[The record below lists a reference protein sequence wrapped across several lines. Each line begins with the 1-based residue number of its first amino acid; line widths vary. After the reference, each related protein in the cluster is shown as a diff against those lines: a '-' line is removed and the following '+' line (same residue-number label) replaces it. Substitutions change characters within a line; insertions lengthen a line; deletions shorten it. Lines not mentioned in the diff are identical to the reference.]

1 MCGPGETL
9 KHMDR
14 PGDREARFMGR
25 ITAGMTHEI
34 RNVLAIVRESAGLME
49 DLLSMEAGASFPHK
63 DRFHRALRAIQEQV
77 ERGVDLAT
85 RLNRF
90 AHSMDQQLC
99 EVNLGE
105 LLEQVGALLR
115 RQARNKKVELR
126 LDPGLPQILVVSDPF
141 RLGMLLCSCVEHCM
155 DAMSPGQALELRVLG
170 SQTSPMVEIK
180 PGEQEPEEDGKW
192 EPGLPPG
199 LYSMADILEA
209 LGICMRQSGK
219 PDGQGL
225 RLCLGI
231 GKEEKNPIESSSSD
245 VSCGR
250 LKQG

>member
-49 DLLSMEAGASFPHK
+49 DLLSMEASASFPHR

-77 ERGVDLAT
+77 DRGVDLAT

-126 LDPGLPQILVVSDPF
+126 LDPGSPQILVVSDPF

-155 DAMSPGQALELRVLG
+155 DAMSPGQALELKVLG
-170 SQTSPMVEIK
+170 SERSPMVEIK
-180 PGEQEPEEDGKW
+180 PWAQEPEGDASW
-192 EPGLPPG
+192 EPGPPPG
-199 LYSMADILEA
+199 LCSLSDVLQA
-209 LGICMRQSGK
+209 LGICMRHSGK
-219 PDGQGL
+219 LEGQGL

-231 GKEEKNPIESSSSD
+231 SKEEKSPLESSSKGFP
-245 VSCGR
+245 CGT
-250 LKQG
+250 LG